1 MAPYTEPI
9 SPNAGLV
16 LRQERRKLLKYYNIV
31 GPQIRKLRYARRWSQ
46 SKLAG
51 KLQRAG
57 WDISRSGLSKIEA
70 RVRFALDFEL
80 DYLAEVFGVE
90 LKDLFPSR
98 TASEP
103 AYDHL
108 NRLMNKRF

>member
-1 MAPYTEPI
+1 M
-9 SPNAGLV
+9 
-16 LRQERRKLLKYYNIV
+16 KYYNIV

-70 RVRFALDFEL
+70 RLRFALDFEL
-80 DYLAEVFGVE
+80 DYLAEVLGVE
-90 LKDLFPSR
+90 LKDLFPNR

-103 AYDHL
+103 TYDHL
-108 NRLMNKRF
+108 NRLMNRRF